1 MDSKDNKSSEA
12 RKEALYKL
20 KQRQGLTLDL
30 KEQLTQKRIRE
41 WYNHFSGNVSVS
53 FSGGKDSTV
62 LLHQVRR
69 LYPEVPAVFVD
80 TGLEYPEIKD
90 FVRTID
96 NVRWMKPKM
105 AFHKVLK
112 EYGYPVISKRQ
123 ARYIRDLQ
131 NASDNNKATTN
142 LRLTGYNRKGEYLPS
157 MKISKKWIKMV
168 DSGFKISGKC
178 CDVMKK
184 EPFHRYLK
192 ETGRYPMTAVMACES
207 TMREKDYLKS
217 GCNAFHT
224 KSKDTRIS
232 KPMAFWMEEDIW
244 EYIKVHD
251 IPYSK
256 IYDMGEKRTGCMF
269 CMFGVHLEKGE
280 NRFQRMK
287 KSHPKQYDLCINKL
301 GCGKVLDFIG
311 VSY

>member
-1 MDSKDNKSSEA
+1 MDDKQKLYQLKMRQA
-12 RKEALYKL
+12 FPLYLKEAY
-20 KQRQGLTLDL
+20 T
-30 KEQLTQKRIRE
+30 EKRIRE
-41 WYNHFSGNVSVS
+41 WYTFFGGNISVS

-69 LYPEVPAVFVD
+69 IYPEVPALFVD

-96 NVRWMKPKM
+96 NVRWIKPKM
-105 AFHKVLK
+105 SFHKVIEK
-112 EYGYPVISKRQ
+112 YGFPVVSKLQ

-131 NASDNNKATTN
+131 NASDNNKATVN
-142 LRLTGYNRKGEYLPS
+142 LRLTGMNRKGVYCPS

-168 DSGFKISGKC
+168 DSGFKISEQC

-192 ETGRYPMTAVMACES
+192 ETGRLPMTAVMACES
-207 TMREKDYLKS
+207 NMRQKDYLKS
-217 GCNAFHT
+217 GCNSFD
-224 KSKDTRIS
+224 SKTNRIS
-232 KPMAFWMEEDIW
+232 KPMAFWMEKDIW

-280 NRFQRMK
+280 NRFERMK
-287 KSHPKQYDLCINKL
+287 RSHPKQYDLCINKL
-301 GCGKVLDFIG
+301 GCGKILDFIG